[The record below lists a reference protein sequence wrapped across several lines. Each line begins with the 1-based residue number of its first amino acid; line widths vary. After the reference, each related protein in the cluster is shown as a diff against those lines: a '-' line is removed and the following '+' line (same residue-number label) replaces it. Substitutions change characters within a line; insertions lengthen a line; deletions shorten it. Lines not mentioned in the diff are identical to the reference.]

1 MSIVKAFFH
10 ETCLCYSLCAA
21 SPLVGKPLRYLD
33 PSDPI
38 GDWVATV
45 LCYVPDEFYSLN
57 QRSEN
62 RAAIGMGAVSMK
74 HFYILFFAFF
84 AWFTVTQAAAAQE
97 IFVGVAAHEVDT
109 PLSMQIDEEGV
120 DFQLGYRGKRIEALA
135 AIGAPSPYIFASVNS
150 AGDTSL
156 VAAGLSWKIGNTFYL
171 RPGIGLAIHD
181 GPSLRFAPDGSQT
194 QLGSRILFEPE
205 LAIGVQLSERIDLEA
220 SWVHVSHAQL
230 FNDGQ
235 NPGLDIIGARLV
247 IKLP

>member
-1 MSIVKAFFH
+1 MKSFYMFVLTTFIWLA
-10 ETCLCYSLCAA
+10 
-21 SPLVGKPLRYLD
+21 PLQQ
-33 PSDPI
+33 
-38 GDWVATV
+38 AT
-45 LCYVPDEFYSLN
+45 
-57 QRSEN
+57 
-62 RAAIGMGAVSMK
+62 
-74 HFYILFFAFF
+74 
-84 AWFTVTQAAAAQE
+84 AQE

-109 PLSMQIDEEGV
+109 PLSMKIGEEGV
-120 DFQLGYRGKRIEALA
+120 DLQVGYRGKRIEALS
-135 AIGAPSPYIFASVNS
+135 AIGAPSPYIFASINS

-156 VAAGLSWKIGNTFYL
+156 IAAGLSWKIGTKFYL

-230 FNDGQ
+230 FNGNQ

>member
-1 MSIVKAFFH
+1 MK
-10 ETCLCYSLCAA
+10 
-21 SPLVGKPLRYLD
+21 RY
-33 PSDPI
+33 
-38 GDWVATV
+38 
-45 LCYVPDEFYSLN
+45 
-57 QRSEN
+57 
-62 RAAIGMGAVSMK
+62 
-74 HFYILFFAFF
+74 YILVLATF
-84 AWFTVTQAAAAQE
+84 AWLAALQPVAAQE

-109 PLSMQIDEEGV
+109 PLSFKIDEEGV
-120 DFQLGYRGKRIEALA
+120 DFQVGYRGKRIEALSV
-135 AIGAPSPYIFASVNS
+135 IGAPSPYIFASINS

-156 VAAGLSWKIGNTFYL
+156 VAAGLSWKIGTKFYL

-205 LAIGVQLSERIDLEA
+205 LAVGVQLSERIDLEA